1 MFTRKQHTAPNK
13 NAAPPDRPAPPE
25 LSGVH
30 FVSGRSIVAPFPDGI
45 ETIYLGMG
53 CFWGAEQIFWE
64 LPGVYS
70 TAAGYSGGFTENASY
85 EDVCTGRTGH
95 AEVVLVA
102 YDPDIITLDRVLKS
116 FWEQHDPTQGDRQ
129 GNDVGSQYRSAVYWS
144 TESQRDEATRS
155 RDGYATALRDGGFG
169 HLTTEIEQAGDF
181 FYAEEY
187 HQQYLAKNPGGYC
200 NHGFCQ
206 LTYTSP
212 VSSDE

>member
-1 MFTRKQHTAPNK
+1 MFTRRQRAMPDNNT
-13 NAAPPDRPAPPE
+13 APPDRPAPPE

-30 FVSGRSIVAPFPDGI
+30 FVNGRSIVGPFPENI
-45 ETIYLGMG
+45 EVVYLGMG

-70 TAAGYSGGFTENASY
+70 TAAGYSGGYTENASY

-102 YDPDIITLDRVLKS
+102 YDPDVITLDRVLKS

-129 GNDVGSQYRSAVYWS
+129 GNDVGSQYRSAIYWS
-144 TESQRDEATRS
+144 TESQRDEALRS
-155 RDGYATALRDGGFG
+155 RDGYGTALQDGGFG
-169 HLTTEIEQAGDF
+169 NVTTEIKQVGDF

-212 VSSDE
+212 VSSRE